1 MLPEGSL
8 LRMIPNLPSLIQE
21 HFGYR
26 SDKTVEAVL
35 KEQRV
40 TSINQLREK
49 IKQEKKCLLGF
60 SLFYCLRKHPQSDAP
75 RINFLTISVV

>member
-1 MLPEGSL
+1 MPGQIGKTGDPRQIREDAHIGNVA
-8 LRMIPNLPSLIQE
+8 PDIQE

-49 IKQEKKCLLGF
+49 IKQEKK
-60 SLFYCLRKHPQSDAP
+60 
-75 RINFLTISVV
+75 